1 LPIRSKKS
9 QEIIMAKI
17 LIVDDDSQIT
27 ELFEAF
33 LIAEGYEAVSVN
45 ESAKALEIAKSMDP
59 NLFVL
64 DLMMPEPDG
73 FKLCRMLRAEPKFK
87 HTPVIIITA
96 LGDSDSRAVAFGAGA
111 DDYLQK
117 PFHINELAKRI
128 KALI

>member
-1 LPIRSKKS
+1 
-9 QEIIMAKI
+9 MAKI